1 MISNGSVVLAFGS
14 NKGDRVRKLSSA
26 LALLI
31 RRKIIE
37 APIRVSSVYVSK
49 ALTPKRSPAEWQK
62 EFLNFVLEAKSS
74 LEPVDLLGALKKIE
88 AELGREPAERW
99 SPRVIDIDLLYY
111 KNKAIRSDHL
121 ELPHPEI
128 FNRDFVLKPLAEL
141 YPNQLEFQKALD
153 RGGFGDSCIASPLKI
168 LPTQLVGILNF
179 TPDSFSD
186 GGEFFETS
194 RAKEKIQSL
203 IQAGASIID
212 VGAESTRPGAKSLT
226 ADEEWIRLSEIVSN
240 LKSQLPSWVSW
251 SMDSRHSQTMQKAL
265 EFGASHL
272 NDVSA
277 AGDEKS
283 IELWASSDRPVVFM
297 HHMGIPVDRDQHIDP
312 RADPVEVVL
321 QWAHAKL
328 ELFQKAGISKER
340 LIFDPGIGFGKT
352 AYQSLEILN
361 RLKEFQEL
369 ELPIYVGHSRKSF
382 LNLLTNKDF
391 KNRDI
396 ESAVISSKIFKD
408 CDFLRVHEPEVHQRA
423 ILSALL
429 MRE

>member
-1 MISNGSVVLAFGS
+1 MISNESVVLAFGS
-14 NKGDRVRKLSSA
+14 NKGDRVRKLTSA

-49 ALTPKRSPAEWQK
+49 ALTPKSSPADWQK

-74 LEPVDLLGALKKIE
+74 LQAIDLLAACKKIE

-111 KNKAIRSDHL
+111 KNQTISSYQLD
-121 ELPHPEI
+121 LPHPEI

-141 YPNQLEFQKALD
+141 FSNQLEFKKVLD
-153 RGGFGDSCIASPLKI
+153 MGQFADSCVASPLKI
-168 LPTQLVGILNF
+168 LPTQLVGILNL

-186 GGEFFETS
+186 GGEFIEAW

-212 VGAESTRPGAKSLT
+212 VGAESTRPGANSLN
-226 ADEEWIRLSEIVSN
+226 ADEEWIRLSEVVSS

-251 SMDSRHSQTMQKAL
+251 SIDSRHSETMQKAL
-265 EFGASHL
+265 EFGVSYL

-277 AGDEKS
+277 ASDKKA
-283 IELWASSDRPVVFM
+283 IELWASNDRPIIFM
-297 HHMGIPVDRDQHIDP
+297 HHMGIPVDRDQHIDLQ
-312 RADPVEVVL
+312 ADPVEVIL
-321 QWAHAKL
+321 QWAHTKL
-328 ELFQKAGISKER
+328 ELFQKAGISKDR

-352 AYQSLEILN
+352 AYQNLEILN
-361 RLKEFQEL
+361 RLKDFQEL

-382 LNLLTNKDF
+382 LNLLTNKGF
-391 KNRDI
+391 KDRDI
-396 ESAVISSKIFKD
+396 ESAVISSKIFRD
-408 CDFLRVHEPEVHQRA
+408 CDFLRVHEPEMHQRA
-423 ILSALL
+423 IVAELAF
-429 MRE
+429 